1 MFERARPLPSLADEH
16 GGVARSISVSLPDDA
31 GAFGCPGKVVD
42 VDAADELESGC
53 RSSAIVFAAT
63 FPIGGFLA
71 TISILSR
78 MLMKPEPDI
87 LPNPHPCST
96 GTCRVPNLKPFFR
109 WVRKFKRKFCCR
121 TGHLI

>member
-63 FPIGGFLA
+63 FPVGGFLA

-78 MLMKPEPDI
+78 ILMKPEPDI
-87 LPNPHPCST
+87 LPRLPSLSASQSKPWFRGSDIWQLQN
-96 GTCRVPNLKPFFR
+96 GTSDLWALVKS
-109 WVRKFKRKFCCR
+109 
-121 TGHLI
+121 